1 MVGLELLKFFLIIVG
16 AGTLAALTDFV
27 FTGGWVQKRFTDP
40 AIWRKDHGGKA
51 AFLASLLPFF
61 TCAIFAFTAN
71 QLAIRSVHASI
82 KLALAMWAIGP
93 LPLILTNAA
102 FLKLRWAYATNYAIA
117 WLVKLMII
125 AVLVG
130 RLLR

>member
-1 MVGLELLKFFLIIVG
+1 MELLKFFFIIIA
-16 AGTLAALTDFV
+16 AGTLSALTDFA

-61 TCAIFAFTAN
+61 TCAVFAFTAN
-71 QLAIRSVHASI
+71 QLSIRSVHASI
-82 KLALAMWAIGP
+82 KLAAAVWAIGP

-102 FLKLRWAYATNYAIA
+102 FMKLRWAYATNYAIA

>member
-1 MVGLELLKFFLIIVG
+1 MVRVELLKFFLIIVG
-16 AGTLAALTDFV
+16 AGTVSTITDYA
-27 FTGGWVQKRFTDP
+27 FTGGRAQKRFTDP

-51 AFLASLLPFF
+51 ALLALLLPFF
-61 TCAIFAFTAN
+61 TCAFFAFTAN

-82 KLALAMWAIGP
+82 KLAVAMWAIGP
-93 LPLILTNAA
+93 LPLILTNTA

-130 RLLR
+130 QFLR

>member
-1 MVGLELLKFFLIIVG
+1 V
-16 AGTLAALTDFV
+16 
-27 FTGGWVQKRFTDP
+27 
-40 AIWRKDHGGKA
+40 
-51 AFLASLLPFF
+51 
-61 TCAIFAFTAN
+61 
-71 QLAIRSVHASI
+71 
-82 KLALAMWAIGP
+82 WAIGP

-102 FLKLRWAYATNYAIA
+102 FMKLRWAYATNYAIA